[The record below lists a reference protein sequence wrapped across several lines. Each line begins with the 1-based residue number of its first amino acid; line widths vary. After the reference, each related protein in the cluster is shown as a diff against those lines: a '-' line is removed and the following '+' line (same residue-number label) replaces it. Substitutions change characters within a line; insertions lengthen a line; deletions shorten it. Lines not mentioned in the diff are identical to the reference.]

1 MLAMRVAAPFISLR
15 VAYHNCPLEAHRIS
29 GNVICKVT
37 VYYLNW
43 SIWLLLL
50 VIPFKIHP
58 QILWNCPPPDPNT
71 PRTLIPFVSGTVVT
85 RNVAWATSWTTKG
98 IFAERNRISHTVP
111 PPTRKV
117 TASFRLVIHHEG
129 RFHTG
134 ALKQVRRELLPGLKI
149 RTRQGNLSV
158 FSTGLSG
165 LGPARIETGLW
176 VSEHAGSGHPGCWPW
191 YVISLLSLPDGGRE
205 HLLPGLPQ
213 SFLLGFVQVTVTVGL
228 SGASIFS
235 QVVFPLPCIDTDYSL
250 KAKKSMS
257 TDLRICA
264 SCLS

>member
-158 FSTGLSG
+158 FPQAFLGWGQPGLK
-165 LGPARIETGLW
+165 L
-176 VSEHAGSGHPGCWPW
+176 VSEFQSMLDLVTPAAGPGMSFLCCPSQMEAGSTSCQAYP
-191 YVISLLSLPDGGRE
+191 R
-205 HLLPGLPQ
+205 
-213 SFLLGFVQVTVTVGL
+213 
-228 SGASIFS
+228 
-235 QVVFPLPCIDTDYSL
+235 
-250 KAKKSMS
+250 
-257 TDLRICA
+257 A
-264 SCLS
+264 SCWALSRWQ